1 MTNIVNT
8 KSGKVQ
14 GYTENGLQIFKGI
27 PFAAPPIGPLRF
39 SPPAPRDPWSD
50 VLDAKKFGPY
60 ALQGTNP
67 LAMMLNWDIS
77 NQSEAECLTLNIWT
91 PATDDKKRPVMVWIH
106 GGGFTIG
113 GSADPLYDGSAL
125 ARRGNIVV
133 VSINYRLGALGY
145 LYIPGVTANAGQ
157 LDQIAALEWVRDN
170 IESFGGDSN
179 NVTIFGESAGGVA
192 VATLIAMPT
201 AKGLFHRVIAQSGA
215 CHPMLYGASMAK
227 RISEKLM
234 TKLKIEPGDIDALRK
249 VPVKKIIRGQNKI
262 GGMIGDFSRRVQSS
276 SEEMDIM
283 AFSPIIDGDTL
294 PKHPLEAVRAGY
306 ASDVKLIVGTNQD
319 EMKLFA
325 AMNPAWRNLDSEGLD
340 KFIQLG
346 SGFLGQDKN
355 KGKQLIEIYK
365 EAREEG
371 RLSTTP
377 YDLLSAIFTDSFF
390 TIGAI
395 RLAEAYY
402 THQPNIYVYLFTW
415 PSPAFDG
422 QFGACHGLEIPFVF
436 GMLHSPGM
444 EVLLKGLGPAEDS
457 LSERMLDAWIAFARS
472 GNPNHAGLPKWP
484 SYNVEKRPTM
494 LFDSEIKVVDAPFRK
509 ELAAWDGIF

>member
-1 MTNIVNT
+1 MTNIVDT

-14 GYTENGLQIFKGI
+14 GYTEDGIQIFKGI

-39 SPPAPRDPWSD
+39 NPPAPREPWSG

-60 ALQGTNP
+60 AMQGTNP
-67 LAMMLNWDIS
+67 LAMILNWDIS

-91 PATDDKKRPVMVWIH
+91 PATDNKKRPVMVWIH

-157 LDQIAALEWVRDN
+157 LDQIAALEWIHNN

-192 VATLIAMPT
+192 VSTLMAMPA

-215 CHPMLYGASMAK
+215 CHPMLYGASIAK

-234 TKLKIEPGDIDALRK
+234 KKLKIEPGDIDALRK
-249 VPVKKIIRGQNKI
+249 VPVKKIIRVQKKI
-262 GGMIGDFSRRVQSS
+262 GGLIGDFTRRAQSS
-276 SEEMDIM
+276 LGEIEMM
-283 AFSPIIDGDTL
+283 AFSPIVDGDTL
-294 PKHPLEAVRAGY
+294 PKHPLEAITTGY
-306 ASDVKLIVGTNQD
+306 ASDVELIVGTNQD
-319 EMKLFA
+319 EIKLFA
-325 AMNPAWRNLDSEGLD
+325 ALNPAWRNLDYDGLD
-340 KFIQLG
+340 KIIHVG
-346 SGFLGQDKN
+346 TGFLGQDIN

-365 EAREEG
+365 KSREG
-371 RLSTTP
+371 RLSIEP

-395 RLAEAYY
+395 RLAEAHCI
-402 THQPNIYVYLFTW
+402 HQPNTYVYLFAW
-415 PSPAFDG
+415 PSPAFNG

-436 GMLHSPGM
+436 GVLHSSGM
-444 EVLLKGLGPAEDS
+444 DVLLKGLGSAEDS
-457 LSERMLDAWIAFARS
+457 LSEKMMDAWIAFARS
-472 GNPNHAGLPKWP
+472 GNPNHGGLPKWP

-494 LFDSEIKVVDAPFRK
+494 LFDREIKIVDAPFSK